1 MEKQNSNNIKSL
13 LKQNSLKNFVSIND
27 LRDKE
32 YNNTLLSHDER
43 IALKNYDRYR
53 VKCLSQKKTE
63 KEFHN
68 TYQQLQVMANL
79 SSYQEFLKEEYY
91 G

>member
-1 MEKQNSNNIKSL
+1 MDKNSINNIQNL

-32 YNNTLLSHDER
+32 YSNQPLSHEER
-43 IALKNYDRYR
+43 IALKNFDKYR

-68 TYQQLQVMANL
+68 SYQQLQVLANL
-79 SSYQEFLKEEYY
+79 SPYQEFLKEEYY
-91 G
+91 S

>member
-1 MEKQNSNNIKSL
+1 MEKQNSNNIKNL

-32 YNNTLLSHDER
+32 YNGTLLTHDER
-43 IALKNYDRYR
+43 IALKNFDRYR

-79 SSYQEFLKEEYY
+79 NSYHEFLKEEYY

>member
-1 MEKQNSNNIKSL
+1 MENQNSNNIKNL
-13 LKQNSLKNFVSIND
+13 LKQNSIKNFVSIND

-32 YNNTLLSHDER
+32 YNNTLLTHDER
-43 IALKNYDRYR
+43 IALKNFDRFR
-53 VKCLSQKKTE
+53 VKCLSQKKSE

-79 SSYQEFLKEEYY
+79 SSFKEFLKEEYY